1 VFWQLFPI
9 INIILFRNITRKF
22 DVFVKINKNRQ
33 LVSPFLTKK
42 NFCEFYILDS
52 QEQKKISKGETKMII
67 GVPKEI
73 KNNENRVAL
82 TPAGVVSFI
91 KAGHRV
97 LVEKNAGIGSGFANE
112 DYASAGAEII
122 EQAADVWAQ
131 AEMIMKVKEPLES
144 EYQYFRPGLIL
155 FTYLHLAAEPSLAKA
170 LKEKEVAAIAYETV
184 EVNRTLP
191 LLTPMSEVAGRMA
204 AQIGAQ
210 FLQKTNGG
218 KGILLAGVPGV
229 SRGKVTIIGGGIVGT
244 NAAKMAIGLGAD
256 VTIIDLNAERLRQ
269 LDDIFGN
276 QIKTLMSN
284 PFNIAEAVAEADLL
298 IGAVLIP
305 GAKAPKLVTEEMVKT
320 MKPGSV
326 IVDVAIDQGGIVET
340 SDHVTTHDNPTYVKH
355 GVVHYAVANMP
366 GAVPRTSTMALTNVT
381 VPYALQIANKGFVK
395 AIQENPALKRGVNVL
410 NGEITYEA
418 VAKDLSYD
426 YVTVEAALEKET
438 ATV

>member
-1 VFWQLFPI
+1 
-9 INIILFRNITRKF
+9 
-22 DVFVKINKNRQ
+22 
-33 LVSPFLTKK
+33 
-42 NFCEFYILDS
+42 
-52 QEQKKISKGETKMII
+52 MII

-82 TPAGVVSFI
+82 TPAGLISFV
-91 KAGHRV
+91 KAGHKV
-97 LVEKNAGIGSGFANE
+97 LVEKDAGIGSSFTNE
-112 DYASAGAEII
+112 DYANAGAEIV
-122 EQAADVWAQ
+122 ENAADVWAG
-131 AEMIMKVKEPLES
+131 AEMIMKVKEPLPS
-144 EYQYFRPGLIL
+144 EYDYFREGLIL
-155 FTYLHLAAEPSLAKA
+155 FTYLHLAAEPSLAQA
-170 LKEKEVAAIAYETV
+170 LKDKGVIAIAYETV
-184 EVNRTLP
+184 AANRTLP

-204 AQIGAQ
+204 AQIGSQ
-210 FLQKTNGG
+210 FLQKSNGG

-229 SRGKVTIIGGGIVGT
+229 SRGKVTIIGGGVVGI

-256 VTIIDLNAERLRQ
+256 VTIIDLSADRLRQ

-305 GAKAPKLVTEEMVKT
+305 GAKAPKLVTEEMVKA

-340 SDHVTTHDNPTYVKH
+340 VDHITTHDEPTYEKH

-366 GAVPRTSTMALTNVT
+366 GAVPRTSTIALTNVT
-381 VPYALQIANKGFVK
+381 VPYGLQIANKGVYK
-395 AIQENPALKRGVNVL
+395 AISENESLKLGLNVA

-418 VAKDLSYD
+418 VAKDLGYNLSHRKRFLKRSLR
-426 YVTVEAALEKET
+426 AFKKG
-438 ATV
+438 